1 MKKEL
6 IFKKLAALLKERGA
20 VKVAVFGSYIK
31 EKEHS
36 GSDIDVVVEF
46 SDRKSLLDLVKIQ
59 REVSESLGIK
69 IDLLTEKSNQR
80 YLSK

>member
-46 SDRKSLLDLVKIQ
+46 SDRKSLLGLVKIQ